1 MLLDIRLVY
10 YNCFLKKPSNELM
23 RSVYEVQ
30 KLNLVKGDWTE
41 LVKNGFKEFD
51 IQVDGK
57 FVENMSK
64 LEFKS
69 IVKTKIKDNVFVKLK
84 SIQEGH
90 TKIKN
95 IYLLFWDQNSRL
107 PKALY
112 TKRQ

>member
-1 MLLDIRLVY
+1 
-10 YNCFLKKPSNELM
+10 M

-30 KLNLVKGDWTE
+30 KLNSVKGNWTE
-41 LVKNGFKEFD
+41 LVQNGFKEFH

-64 LEFKS
+64 LEIKS

-95 IYLLFWDQNSRL
+95 RYFLF
-107 PKALY
+107 
-112 TKRQ
+112 